1 MLTTLSVLQNAG
13 NNIVLVL
20 QFANGI
26 KFHYKLFGVFFIVR
40 FLSLLLPGNSML
52 SCHWKALPAIN
63 IVKSFFA
70 FIFCLNVL
78 TACFQTFLF
87 PDLQLRHDVENN
99 IAYVPW
105 IWYKNSVACT
115 FKDYYKAREL
125 VWKPLGRTL
134 WPLEIII

>member
-26 KFHYKLFGVFFIVR
+26 KFHYKLFGVFFIGR
-40 FLSLLLPGNSML
+40 ILSLLPGNSML
-52 SCHWKALPAIN
+52 SCHWTALPAID

-99 IAYVPW
+99 IAYV
-105 IWYKNSVACT
+105 S
-115 FKDYYKAREL
+115 
-125 VWKPLGRTL
+125 
-134 WPLEIII
+134 